1 MRNWPVALCAVVL
14 IALAVFIHGHKRAPA
29 PATAVAERSR
39 LTKAAAPGSNETA
52 AKPPAAKPPSPIP
65 LALALLPAPGPEDA
79 NRKPDAADPSG
90 GADPP
95 SGATD
100 PNGLAGHAA
109 ARDAALAKDADE
121 FFRATSELLAQ
132 SPPPA
137 AAALPVLSLRHSVRA
152 GTEAALA
159 LPLHA
164 GRASLG
170 WVTHAIRSERQL
182 PPPNAVRLE
191 EILNSFTL
199 RPAGT
204 AAICQGVSITTEAL
218 PCPWK
223 PSATL
228 LLISIHGAADVA
240 RDVTATFH
248 ADPATVA
255 LYRLLGFAT
264 VNGLNPGALPSR
276 LPAKSLTTLALEIE
290 PSSAAID
297 FGSLAWT
304 LDGQAAPAI
313 PITHHLDTEPSNDA
327 RFASVVCAFAQ
338 WLAHDQP
345 AFIDAELLAALA
357 REITSATLPPDRADL
372 LILIGQAL
380 SLAEK

>member
-1 MRNWPVALCAVVL
+1 MKNWPVALCAAVL
-14 IALAVFIHGHKRAPA
+14 VGLAVFIHGHSRASAPA
-29 PATAVAERSR
+29 AAAEHSKPTTDSVTVSNK
-39 LTKAAAPGSNETA
+39 TKAAT
-52 AKPPAAKPPSPIP
+52 PAPIP
-65 LALALLPAPGPEDA
+65 LALALLPAPGPQDA
-79 NRKPDAADPSG
+79 NRKHGTSDPAGGAADPSV
-90 GADPP
+90 
-95 SGATD
+95 
-100 PNGLAGHAA
+100 LAGHAA
-109 ARDAALAKDADE
+109 ARDAALAKGADE
-121 FFRATSELLAQ
+121 FFRATSELLEH

-137 AAALPVLSLRHSVRA
+137 AASLPVLSLRHSVRA

-170 WVTHAIRSERQL
+170 WVTHSIRSAHQL
-182 PPPNAVRLE
+182 PPANAVRLE

-199 RPAGT
+199 RPTGF
-204 AAICQGVSITTEAL
+204 AAICQGVSITTESL

-228 LLISIHGAADVA
+228 LLISIHGAPDTA

-255 LYRLLGFAT
+255 LYRLLGFAP
-264 VNGLNPGALPSR
+264 VNGLTAGALPSR

-290 PSSAAID
+290 PSSAATA
-297 FGSLAWT
+297 FGSLEWT
-304 LDGQAAPAI
+304 LDGQPAAAI
-313 PITHHLDTEPSNDA
+313 PITHHLDAEPSNDA

-372 LILIGQAL
+372 LILIDQAL